1 MADEEIVD
9 ETEAEEDETF
19 APEESEEESHS
30 GHGPG
35 FIRGV
40 VFGLIAGAGA
50 ATLLAP
56 TTGRELRDRIGA
68 ETTPVRGYG
77 SDPDAAP
84 DADAGGVTPVDRIRA
99 LLAQV
104 RARVQEAKRE
114 AALASREAEELSHA
128 RYAELTRQ
136 GE

>member
-1 MADEEIVD
+1 MADEEKVD

-19 APEESEEESHS
+19 APEEPAGESRS
-30 GHGPG
+30 GRGPG

-40 VFGLIAGAGA
+40 LFGLIAGAGA

-56 TTGRELRDRIGA
+56 SAGGKLRDRITA
-68 ETTPVRGYG
+68 ATAPVRGYG

-84 DADAGGVTPVDRIRA
+84 GDDARATPIDRIRA

-104 RARVQEAKRE
+104 RARVGEAKQE

-136 GE
+136 GD

>member
-1 MADEEIVD
+1 MADEEMID
-9 ETEAEEDETF
+9 ETETEEDETF
-19 APEESEEESHS
+19 APEESEGESRS
-30 GHGPG
+30 GRGPG

-40 VFGLIAGAGA
+40 LFGLIAGAGA

-56 TTGRELRDRIGA
+56 TAGKELRDRIAA

-84 DADAGGVTPVDRIRA
+84 GADAERTPVDRIRA

-104 RARVQEAKRE
+104 RARVLEAKR
-114 AALASREAEELSHA
+114 AAAVASREAEELSHA

-136 GE
+136 GD

>member
-1 MADEEIVD
+1 MADEEIAD
-9 ETEAEEDETF
+9 ETETEEDETF
-19 APEESEEESHS
+19 APEETEGESRS
-30 GHGPG
+30 GRGPG

-40 VFGLIAGAGA
+40 LFGLIAGAGA

-56 TTGRELRDRIGA
+56 AANKELRDRIAA

-77 SDPDAAP
+77 SDLDAAP
-84 DADAGGVTPVDRIRA
+84 GDDAGATPVDRIRA

-104 RARVQEAKRE
+104 RARIWEAKRE
-114 AALASREAEELSHA
+114 AEMASREAEELSHA